1 MLKTTERIVSLT
13 DLQRNA
19 STIIEN
25 SQMQPVIV
33 TQRGRPVVYV
43 VGVEMFD
50 ELLDRLQT
58 LEERE
63 FKLSMALADKQ
74 FADGETVTLEE
85 IETEF
90 GIVGE

>member
-13 DLQRNA
+13 DLQRSA
-19 STIIEN
+19 STVIEN
-25 SQMQPVIV
+25 SQEQPVVV

-63 FKLSMALADKQ
+63 LKLSMAFAKKQ
-74 FADGETVTLEE
+74 FAEGETVTLEG
-85 IETEF
+85 IESEF

>member
-19 STIIEN
+19 STVIEN
-25 SQMQPVIV
+25 SQEQPVVV

-43 VGVEMFD
+43 VGVEVFD

-63 FKLSMALADKQ
+63 LKLSMALAEKQ
-74 FADGETVTLEE
+74 FAEGETVTLEE
-85 IETEF
+85 IESEF
-90 GIVGE
+90 GIAGE

>member
-19 STIIEN
+19 STVIEN
-25 SQMQPVIV
+25 SQTQPVIV

-43 VGVEMFD
+43 VGVEVFD
-50 ELLDRLQT
+50 DLLDRLQT

-74 FADGETVTLEE
+74 FAEGETVTLEE
-85 IETEF
+85 IESEF
-90 GIVGE
+90 GVVSE